1 MDKDNKKIQSGLET
15 DINYNDVLKWLEDSY
30 GYNNDKYINQTKLEL
45 LTVYINA
52 QKILYTEA
60 KTYCEQ
66 KLYCL
71 MIPTIIISA
80 VTGLISFISIDKYT
94 SSLIIASISA
104 VNSLLLTLVSYFKF
118 DAKAEAHKNTVY
130 NLEKLHSQC
139 EFKCGKI
146 IKDENELSV
155 FIDSLEKNIKE
166 IKETN
171 QFILPVYIRHNFPYL
186 TTTNI
191 FTNVKKLHYEES
203 LVIHELNMH
212 INLASSSRKMY
223 EKHKHDKETNDEYL
237 KNILNNIDKNDN
249 NFMNLINDYRN
260 IISEFQKKMDTEYHY
275 LHENIKNQDKKLHEV
290 ITFGKKYLEI
300 DNKMRTE
307 INLYYIKS
315 QKYKCNIM
323 NCLKT

>member
-1 MDKDNKKIQSGLET
+1 
-15 DINYNDVLKWLEDSY
+15 
-30 GYNNDKYINQTKLEL
+30 
-45 LTVYINA
+45 
-52 QKILYTEA
+52 
-60 KTYCEQ
+60 
-66 KLYCL
+66 
-71 MIPTIIISA
+71 
-80 VTGLISFISIDKYT
+80 
-94 SSLIIASISA
+94 
-104 VNSLLLTLVSYFKF
+104 
-118 DAKAEAHKNTVY
+118 
-130 NLEKLHSQC
+130 
-139 EFKCGKI
+139 
-146 IKDENELSV
+146 
-155 FIDSLEKNIKE
+155 
-166 IKETN
+166 
-171 QFILPVYIRHNFPYL
+171 
-186 TTTNI
+186 
-191 FTNVKKLHYEES
+191 
-203 LVIHELNMH
+203 
-212 INLASSSRKMY
+212 MY